1 MESVTKSNSAVTE
14 LASWNFVEWPGKPEG
29 QRYIFATIATEYDY
43 TKTLGIRL
51 LQGRDFSED
60 VKSDTAAIIVNQAAI
75 DLMQLKDPI
84 GTQLVLWGAK
94 RTLIGVV
101 ENSLMDSPYETISP
115 MFMVLIPDWVNAVTI
130 RLSRSSDLRE
140 SLAKVE
146 AVFKKHTPGY
156 PFEFNFA
163 DQQFDKKFKSI
174 EMTSTLAGLFA
185 SLAVIITCLGLFGL
199 AAFTAQQRTKEIGIR
214 KVLGASVSGLVTLIS
229 TDFSRLVVLAFVL
242 ASPFAWWLLE
252 QFLQQYKYRIQI
264 PWWVF
269 PLTGLIALMLALL
282 IVGMQAL
289 RAATSNPVNSLRSE

>member
-1 MESVTKSNSAVTE
+1 VESVTKSNSAVTE